1 MAARWVRRVG
11 LAGTAA
17 LSAIVLPGTA
27 QAALPPA
34 PGIQVSDGITKC
46 TTGFAAQGNDGSFY
60 LFTSGHCNHG
70 APFTYD
76 ENVPLGSITA
86 SEVLGDLKDAAIIRV
101 DPGVGAPVGD
111 VGGQPVRG
119 VLGASQIKAGMP
131 FCKLGALTG
140 ETCGTVKSTDG
151 EVIEANVFAQ
161 PGDSGGPGYVKNADG
176 SVTAAGIVMST
187 SLAGDPNTTYFV
199 MVQPL
204 LGRWG
209 VHIVG

>member
-1 MAARWVRRVG
+1 MPGGWLRGVG
-11 LAGTAA
+11 LAGATVMSAMAFAGAA
-17 LSAIVLPGTA
+17 V
-27 QAALPPA
+27 AAPPAA

-46 TTGFAAQGNDGSFY
+46 TTGFAAQGNDGSYY

-76 ENVPLGSITA
+76 ENVPLGNITA
-86 SEVLGDLKDAAIIRV
+86 SEEVGDLRDAAIIRL

-119 VLGASQIKAGMP
+119 VLSASQIKAGMP
-131 FCKLGALTG
+131 FCKVGAITG
-140 ETCGTVKSTDG
+140 ETCGAIKSIDG
-151 EVIEANVFAQ
+151 EVIEAGIFAQ

-176 SVTAAGIVMST
+176 TVTAVGIVMST

-199 MVQPL
+199 LVQPL

-209 VHIVG
+209 VRIVG